1 MITQVREQKSK
12 EREVKDRSKKQKL
25 KDFEEVL
32 GN

>member
-25 KDFEEVL
+25 KEETEA
-32 GN
+32 